1 MLNME
6 LKLPLSVVTQ
16 ADIARIIREINNLND
31 FFVSAN
37 LRQSGSPMQP
47 ARLTRVLD
55 QISKD
60 NQINLLEEDQ
70 RIKLAENLQKI
81 LEKAP
86 LLHISFAAEPSS
98 FAVEKI
104 LGWLRQNIH
113 QYALMQVGLQ
123 PTISAGIV
131 LRTGN
136 KVFDL
141 SLRENL
147 KKQESYLAKLIEGA
161 VRGR

>member
-1 MLNME
+1 ME

-16 ADIARIIREINNLND
+16 ADIARIIREINSLND
-31 FFVSAN
+31 FFVSTK
-37 LRQSGSPMQP
+37 LRESGSPMQP

-70 RIKLAENLQKI
+70 RNKLAENLEKI
-81 LEKAP
+81 MEKAP
-86 LLHISFAAEPSS
+86 LLHVSFATEPSAI
-98 FAVEKI
+98 AVEKI
-104 LGWLRQNIH
+104 LDWLRKNIH
-113 QYALMQVGLQ
+113 PYALVQVGLQ
-123 PTISAGIV
+123 PTIAAGII
-131 LRTGN
+131 LRSGN

-147 KKQESYLAKLIEGA
+147 KKQQSYLAKLIEGA
-161 VRGR
+161 VRGG